1 MKKIIDR
8 RAVEKSQYFKQTLDL
23 IIELTDKISHASLKQ
38 VVEEIKDRVETPFTF
53 VIVGEVKA
61 GKSSFV
67 NALLDAGREICKVAP
82 SPMTDTI
89 QQILFD
95 EEEHIEM
102 VNPFLKKIFLDVDIL
117 KEISIVDTPG
127 TNTIIDHHQEITERF
142 IPFSDLIVFVF
153 EAKNPYRQSAWEF
166 FDYINDEWRR
176 KVVFVLQQKD
186 LLNEDDLAVNVE
198 GVTKQAI
205 EKGIK
210 EPQVFAVS
218 AKMEI
223 ERQVNESGY
232 PALRKYIEDNI
243 TGGKAPEL
251 KLKNNIETAVNIN
264 HKINS
269 SIEVRAKQ
277 YEADVFFRNEI
288 KQELHDQT
296 ERSTAQAKNLV
307 EILSATYQRI
317 TNEKIDE
324 LQVGLSFGNVLKRS
338 VRSIMSKEISLKEW
352 LGKEAKE
359 LEYKLN
365 LELKDKLNTGIVDV
379 AEQIQNMIRMI
390 DIKLKTSKTI
400 LTNQDEVFS
409 DIAEQRHNILREL
422 QESFKDFVQK
432 SENFY
437 DEDSQ
442 ESSANLAPNLAA
454 GGGIAVVGVIIT
466 ALTQGAVFDIT
477 GGILTAIGV
486 TFASVTLGW
495 QRNKLLRTFKKEIR
509 KGQGLLETDVK
520 ERLDKYILS
529 IKAKME
535 TIFGDLDAYLE
546 KENAELD
553 ELRELNRR
561 INMRLK

>member
-1 MKKIIDR
+1 MKKNIDR

-23 IIELTDKISHASLKQ
+23 IIELTEKISHDSLKQ

-102 VNPFLKKIFLDVDIL
+102 VNPFLKKIFLDVEIL

-127 TNTIIDHHQEITERF
+127 TNTIVDHHQEITERF

-186 LLNEDDLAVNVE
+186 LLNAEDLAINVE

-210 EPQVFAVS
+210 NPQVFAVS

-223 ERQVNESGY
+223 EGQHSDSGY
-232 PALRKYIEDNI
+232 PRLRKYIEDNI

-251 KLKNNIETAVNIN
+251 KLQNNIETAVNIN
-264 HKINS
+264 KKIS
-269 SIEVRAKQ
+269 DSILIRTEQ
-277 YEADVFFRNEI
+277 YEADVFFRKEI
-288 KQELHDQT
+288 KQELHDQS
-296 ERSTAQAKNLV
+296 ERSSAQAKNLV

-317 TNEKIDE
+317 TNEKIEE

-365 LELKDKLNTGIVDV
+365 LELKDKLNTGIIDV

-400 LTNQDEVFS
+400 LTNQDEIFS
-409 DIAEQRHNILREL
+409 DIAEQRHSILRDL

-437 DEDSQ
+437 DEKSR

-466 ALTQGAVFDIT
+466 TLTQGAVFDIT

-486 TFASVTLGW
+486 TFAGVTLGW
-495 QRNKLLRTFKKEIR
+495 QRNKLLRTFKKEIK
-509 KGQGLLETDVK
+509 KGQGLLENDVK
-520 ERLDKYILS
+520 KRLDQYILS

-535 TIFGDLDAYLE
+535 TIFSDLDAYLE
-546 KENAELD
+546 KENLELS